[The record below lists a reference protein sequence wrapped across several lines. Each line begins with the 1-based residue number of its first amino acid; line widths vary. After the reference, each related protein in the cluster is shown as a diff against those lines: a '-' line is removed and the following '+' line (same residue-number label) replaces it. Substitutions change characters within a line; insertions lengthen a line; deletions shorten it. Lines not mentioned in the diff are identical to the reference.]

1 MSKLHVFIETRN
13 LSRWE
18 FLQHGIFPAPDS
30 FQNIATKWHQPFQF
44 EDPRVDK
51 LFFGD
56 PSILSHRTLPPDL
69 SADLRVIRNHHP
81 IVKDEGYVYVNELL
95 VVRTDKEH
103 LRIPVPPDTSVFW
116 RDLRI
121 LADLGM
127 PHRVRLILWQ
137 S

>member
-1 MSKLHVFIETRN
+1 
-13 LSRWE
+13 
-18 FLQHGIFPAPDS
+18 
-30 FQNIATKWHQPFQF
+30 
-44 EDPRVDK
+44 
-51 LFFGD
+51 
-56 PSILSHRTLPPDL
+56 
-69 SADLRVIRNHHP
+69 VIRNHHP